1 MQYGQIGNPIIRNI
15 PRSVTLWLHAV
26 GIIAFVFW
34 FQSRMPPALP
44 VAFERKIVTDMDTP
58 RELYDLSPIC
68 SISHPQISPVFFFFF
83 SLLRM
88 FNSVCDGIRQ
98 LSFCCLIWCVSS
110 ARSVLAPFCGFD
122 FELDTHS
129 RRRARGCVFDVWS
142 SVSALGIKS
151 QIDRSVK
158 KR

>member
-1 MQYGQIGNPIIRNI
+1 MDRQEIQSSEIFQGQLLCGYM
-15 PRSVTLWLHAV
+15 LWELLLLCS
-26 GIIAFVFW
+26 GS
-34 FQSRMPPALP
+34 SRECLQRYLQPLKEKQLLIWTHHVSFMI
-44 VAFERKIVTDMDTP
+44 F
-58 RELYDLSPIC
+58 
-68 SISHPQISPVFFFFF
+68 HPYVRYLIHKSAQFFFFFF